1 MKKMFFF
8 SFFEKNVLKPVG
20 FKYYKMFAKYSNFNV

>member
-1 MKKMFFF
+1 MEIFLREH
-8 SFFEKNVLKPVG
+8 EKNVLKPVG